1 MRRLGAAVLVLLP
14 LAAAPSL
21 VAEEMKI
28 DSEAFSGLEARPI
41 GPAAMGGRISA
52 IDAVAGER
60 LTVWVGAAAGGV
72 WKSDDGGLTFKPV
85 FDKEPQ
91 SIGALTVDPSDSKTV
106 WVGTGE
112 SAVRNSV
119 SVGAG
124 VFRTTDGGD
133 TWEKL
138 GLEGTERIARI
149 AVSPKDGKTAFVC
162 ATGALWSDSAERG
175 VFRTVDGGKKWEKVL
190 YVDAKTGCADLAMDP
205 QEPRIL
211 YVGMWQFRRTPWSFT
226 SGGPGSGLWKST
238 DGGSTWRKVTKG
250 LPSGD
255 LGRIGLDVSPARP
268 AVVYAVVESKNTAI
282 FRSDD
287 LGESWTETNSSMNV
301 QARPFYF
308 ARVVADPKDVDC
320 VYKPGFFLTVSV
332 DGGKTFQSASG
343 GLMGMSTHPD
353 HHALWIN
360 PKNPRELL
368 LGTDGGV
375 YISPDR
381 GGHWRFVTAL
391 PVSQYYHIG
400 VDNDVPYNVYG
411 GLQDNGTWYGPST
424 VPGGIFSRHWKV
436 IGTGD
441 GFWAF
446 VDPTD
451 PDIVYVEYQG
461 GHLMRTRKSTGET
474 KEIPPYPG
482 AGEPKLRFNWNTPI
496 HLSPSRPGVLYYGS
510 QYLHR
515 STDRGESWER
525 ISPDLTTN
533 DPAKQKQEES
543 GGLTIDNSTAEN
555 YCTIFAIA
563 ESPKNPSVIWVG
575 TDDGNLQVT
584 RDGGKSWT
592 NVAKNVTGL
601 PAGTWVSSVE
611 PGHFDEGTAYATFDG
626 HMTGDMKPWVFR
638 TTDFGK
644 TWTPLATA
652 DLTGFAHVV
661 KEDLVDS
668 KLLFVGTESG
678 LFVSVDGG
686 GAWARFTGGLPKT
699 PVCDLVVHP
708 RDGDLVVATHG
719 RGLFVI
725 DDLTPLR
732 NLTPGVLG
740 SEVTL
745 LPSRPAVLTIPAG
758 EQRFDGNG
766 DFEGR
771 ALPEAALI
779 TYYQKKRHIFGDL
792 KLEIFDA
799 GGKLISTIPGS
810 VRRGLTRVEW
820 PMRLKPP
827 KVPPAT
833 SLVEQPYAFV
843 GPRLP
848 EGLYTVKLTKGKA
861 VVTGEVKLVADPR
874 SKHSAADRKLQQET
888 ALKLYG
894 MLGRLTFQVDRIL
907 DLQRQASAGVEKLAK
922 GNAARRK
929 LETFSGGL
937 EKIRATLVATR
948 PGQLTGEEQIRERI
962 GTLYG
967 GVNGYDGR
975 PTKSQ
980 LDRMAALEKELD
992 AAVARLDAFLARELP
1007 AASGALP
1014 KDAAP
1019 LKALTREEWD
1029 RRQEKG

>member
-1 MRRLGAAVLVLLP
+1 MRRPGSLLALLAVLVAALP
-14 LAAAPSL
+14 LAG
-21 VAEEMKI
+21 EEVKI
-28 DSEAFSGLEARPI
+28 DSDAFSGLLARPI

-52 IDAVAGER
+52 IDAVPGDR
-60 LTVWVGAAAGGV
+60 LTVWVGTAAGGV
-72 WKSDDGGLTFKPV
+72 WKSEDGGLTFKPV

-91 SIGALTVDPSDSKTV
+91 SIGALEVDPSDPKTV

-124 VFRTTDGGD
+124 VFRTSDGGD
-133 TWEKL
+133 TWEKM
-138 GLEGTERIARI
+138 GLDATERIARVAI
-149 AVSPKDGKTAFVC
+149 SPKDRKTVFVC
-162 ATGALWSDSAERG
+162 ATGPLWNDSPERG
-175 VFRTVDGGKKWEKVL
+175 VFRTVDGGKTWQKVL
-190 YVDAKTGCADLAMDP
+190 YVDAKTGCADLAMDL
-205 QEPRIL
+205 QDPRLL
-211 YVGMWQFRRTPWSFT
+211 YAGLWQFRRTPWSFT

-238 DGGSTWRKVTKG
+238 DGGATWRKVTKG
-250 LPSGD
+250 LPSGE
-255 LGRIGLDVSPARP
+255 LGRIGLAISPARP
-268 AVVYAVVESKNTAI
+268 SVVYAVVESKDTAI

-287 LGESWTETNSSMNV
+287 LGESWTETNSSGNI

-308 ARVVADPKDVDC
+308 ARVVADPVDVDR

-332 DGGKTFQSASG
+332 DGGKTFQSATG
-343 GLMGMSTHPD
+343 GILGMSVHPD
-353 HHALWIN
+353 HHALWVN
-360 PKNPRELL
+360 PKDPRELL

-391 PVSQYYHIG
+391 PVSQYYHVS
-400 VDNDVPYNVYG
+400 VDDAFPYNVYG

-424 VPGGIFSRHWKV
+424 VPGGIYSRNWKV
-436 IGTGD
+436 IGYGD

-474 KEIPPYPG
+474 KEIPPYPK

-496 HLSPSRPGVLYYGS
+496 HLSKARPGVIYYGS
-510 QYLHR
+510 QFLHR
-515 STDRGESWER
+515 STDRGDSWER

-533 DPAKQKQEES
+533 DPAKERQEES

-555 YCTIFAIA
+555 HCTIFAIG
-563 ESPKNPSVIWVG
+563 ESPKNPDVIWVG

-584 RDGGKSWT
+584 RDGGRSWT
-592 NVAKNVTGL
+592 NVAKNVPGV

-611 PGHFDEGTAYATFDG
+611 PGHFDEGTAYVTFDG
-626 HMTGDMKPWVFR
+626 HMTGDMSPHVFR
-638 TTDFGK
+638 TTDFGAA
-644 TWTPLATA
+644 WTPLATA
-652 DLTGFAHVV
+652 DLSGFAHVV
-661 KEDLVDS
+661 KEDLVDRN
-668 KLLFVGTESG
+668 LLFVGTEFG

-686 GAWARFTGGLPKT
+686 KAWARFTGGLPQT
-699 PVCDLVVHP
+699 PVRDLVVHP
-708 RDGDLVVATHG
+708 GEGDLVVATHG
-719 RGLFVI
+719 RGLYVI

-732 NLTPGVLG
+732 NLTPEVLG
-740 SEVTL
+740 SAVTL
-745 LPSRPAVLTIPAG
+745 LPSRPAVLTIPTG
-758 EQRFDGNG
+758 EQRFDGDG

-771 ALPEAALI
+771 ALPEAAMI

-792 KLEIFDA
+792 TLEVFDK
-799 GGKLISTIPGS
+799 GGRKVSTLTGS

-848 EGLYTVKLTKGKA
+848 EGTYTVKLTKGKT
-861 VVTGEVKLVADPR
+861 VVTGEVTLVADPR

-894 MLGRLTFQVDRIL
+894 MLANLTFQVDRIL
-907 DLQRQASAGVEKLAK
+907 DLEKQMASAAAKLPPRST
-922 GNAARRK
+922 GRNK
-929 LETFSGGL
+929 LETFGAGL

-975 PTKSQ
+975 PTASQ

-992 AAVARLDAFLARELP
+992 AAVARLDAYLAKEL
-1007 AASGALP
+1007 AAAGGALP
-1014 KDAAP
+1014 KGAAP
-1019 LKALTREEWD
+1019 LAPLTREAWD
-1029 RRQEKG
+1029 RQREKS

>member
-1 MRRLGAAVLVLLP
+1 MRRPGALVSLFLALVAGLP
-14 LAAAPSL
+14 LL
-21 VAEEMKI
+21 AENVKI
-28 DSEAFSGLEARPI
+28 DSESFSGLTARPI
-41 GPAAMGGRISA
+41 GPAVMGGRITA
-52 IDAVAGER
+52 IDAVPGER
-60 LTVWVGAAAGGV
+60 LTVWVGTAAGGV
-72 WKSDDGGLTFKPV
+72 WTSEDGGLDFKPV

-91 SIGALTVDPSDSKTV
+91 SVGALAVDPSDPRTV

-124 VFRTTDGGD
+124 VFRTADGGE

-138 GLEGTERIARI
+138 GLEKTERIAHVAI
-149 AVSPKDGKTAFVC
+149 SPKDGKTVFVC
-162 ATGALWSDSAERG
+162 ATGPLWNDSPERG
-175 VFRTVDGGKKWEKVL
+175 VFRTVDGGKAWEKVL
-190 YVDAKTGCADLAMDP
+190 YVDARTGCADLAMDP
-205 QEPRIL
+205 QDPRLL
-211 YVGMWQFRRTPWSFT
+211 YAGLWQFRRSPWSFT
-226 SGGPGSGLWKST
+226 SGGPGSGIWKST

-250 LPSGD
+250 LPAGD
-255 LGRIGLDVSPARP
+255 LGRIGLDVSRARP
-268 AVVYAVVESKNTAI
+268 SVIYAVVESKNTAI

-287 LGESWTETNSSMNV
+287 LGESWTETNSSANV

-308 ARVVADPKDVDC
+308 ARVVADPVDADR
-320 VYKPGFFLTVSV
+320 VYKPGFFLTVST

-343 GLMGMSTHPD
+343 GYMGLGTHPD
-353 HHALWIN
+353 LHALWIN

-375 YISPDR
+375 YITPDR
-381 GGHWRFVTAL
+381 GGHWRLVTSL
-391 PVSQYYHIG
+391 PVSQYYHVS
-400 VDNDVPYNVYG
+400 VDDAVPYNVYG
-411 GLQDNGTWYGPST
+411 GLQDNGTWFGPSSA
-424 VPGGIFSRHWKV
+424 PGGIYGRHWKA
-436 IGTGD
+436 IGYGD

-474 KEIPPYPG
+474 KEIPPYPK

-496 HLSPSRPGVLYYGS
+496 HLSKARPGVLYYGS

-525 ISPDLTTN
+525 ISSDLTTN

-555 YCTIFAIA
+555 HCTIFAIA
-563 ESPKNPSVIWVG
+563 DSPKNASVIWIG

-592 NVAKNVTGL
+592 NVARNVPGL

-611 PGHFDEGTAYATFDG
+611 PGHFDEATAYATFDG

-638 TTDFGK
+638 TTDFGR

-652 DLTGFAHVV
+652 DLEGFAHVV
-661 KEDLVDS
+661 KEDLVDG

-686 GAWARFTGGLPKT
+686 RAWARFAGGLPET
-699 PVCDLVVHP
+699 PVRDLVIHP

-719 RGLFVI
+719 RGLFII

-732 NLTPGVLG
+732 NLTPEVLN
-740 SEVTL
+740 SDASL
-745 LPSRPAVLTIPAG
+745 LPSRPAVLTIPTG
-758 EQRFDGNG
+758 EQRFDGSG

-792 KLEIFDA
+792 RLEVFDKD
-799 GGKLISTIPGS
+799 GKKISTLPGS

-820 PMRLKPP
+820 PMRLEPP
-827 KVPPAT
+827 KVPPAA
-833 SLVEQPYAFV
+833 SLVLQPYAFI

-848 EGLYTVKLTKGKA
+848 EGTYTVKLTKGTS
-861 VVTGEVKLVADPR
+861 VLTGEVKLVADPR
-874 SKHSAADRKLQQET
+874 SSHSPADRTLQQET

-894 MLGRLTFQVDRIL
+894 MLSRLTFEVDRIL
-907 DLQRQASAGVEKLAK
+907 DLQKQAAAGAGKLAAGSAGRK
-922 GNAARRK
+922 K
-929 LETFSGGL
+929 LEAFSSGL
-937 EKIRATLVATR
+937 EKIRMTLVATR
-948 PGQLTGEEQIRERI
+948 PGQVTGEEQIRERI

-975 PTKSQ
+975 PTVSQ
-980 LDRMAALEKELD
+980 LERMAAVEKELD
-992 AAVARLDAFLARELP
+992 AAAAKLDAYLAKELA

-1014 KDAAP
+1014 KNAAP
-1019 LKALTREEWD
+1019 LKPLTREEWD